1 MTSYIDN
8 ILKSFDII
16 KIIFFQFVFRG
27 FSGRYPAHSMQ
38 GYIQGIQGTVRLM
51 LSVHPCTNENA
62 RFTTV
67 PLKTVFD
74 QLRIRYYV
82 YSLEI

>member
-1 MTSYIDN
+1 
-8 ILKSFDII
+8 
-16 KIIFFQFVFRG
+16 
-27 FSGRYPAHSMQ
+27 
-38 GYIQGIQGTVRLM
+38 M

-82 YSLEI
+82 YSLEIWLLNVVVSLQKGQNCSFYYQN